1 MKVIDAAALD
11 YKTLNEVLRQ
21 PEHDYVIEGC
31 CGQRFIGAGMSDRNI
46 TVNGISGNA
55 LGAYLN
61 NASITVNAN
70 AQDAAESAATSFSF
84 FAIPIATPIA
94 NIIGRFV
101 KIIFPA
107 AFIICKT

>member
-1 MKVIDAAALD
+1 MIPHTSVVAPESIDSAPPLISINAPIDACMIKNA
-11 YKTLNEVLRQ
+11 
-21 PEHDYVIEGC
+21 
-31 CGQRFIGAGMSDRNI
+31 I
-46 TVNGISGNA
+46 T
-55 LGAYLN
+55 
-61 NASITVNAN
+61 
-70 AQDAAESAATSFSF
+70 AESAATSFSF

>member
-61 NASITVNAN
+61 NASITVNDERRKDFDSW
-70 AQDAAESAATSFSF
+70 QRRRC
-84 FAIPIATPIA
+84 
-94 NIIGRFV
+94 GR
-101 KIIFPA
+101 IRYERR
-107 AFIICKT
+107 